1 MNSIIKIEKLYKS
14 YKTGEEELTVL
25 TNINTVI
32 EENCSLT
39 ITGPSGSGKSTL
51 LNLIS
56 GLDFPTSGVISV
68 DGKRVDSM
76 KESELTE
83 YRSMYVGLIFQFH
96 YLLNDFTALE
106 NVMLPN
112 YMKGNDKRKASEK
125 AMELLKE
132 VGLEDRIE
140 HYPLQ
145 LSGGERQRVAVARA
159 LINDPELIL
168 ADEPTGNLDENNSA
182 VVEDILFRLIADHKK
197 TLILVTHDS
206 ALAKRGS
213 RRMRLERG
221 ELFEV

>member
-96 YLLNDFTALE
+96 YLL
-106 NVMLPN
+106 
-112 YMKGNDKRKASEK
+112 
-125 AMELLKE
+125 
-132 VGLEDRIE
+132 
-140 HYPLQ
+140 LQ
-145 LSGGERQRVAVARA
+145 EFH
-159 LINDPELIL
+159 
-168 ADEPTGNLDENNSA
+168 
-182 VVEDILFRLIADHKK
+182 LFHLC
-197 TLILVTHDS
+197 L
-206 ALAKRGS
+206 
-213 RRMRLERG
+213 
-221 ELFEV
+221 